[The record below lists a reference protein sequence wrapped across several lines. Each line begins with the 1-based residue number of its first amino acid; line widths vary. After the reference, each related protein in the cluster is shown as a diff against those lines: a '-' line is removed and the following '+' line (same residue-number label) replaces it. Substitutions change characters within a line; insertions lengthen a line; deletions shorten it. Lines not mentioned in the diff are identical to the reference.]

1 MKNKSILIVS
11 EKGKEVRS
19 ITVNFFTV
27 FIPLV
32 FIACGFAAFF
42 IPSNLFK
49 LKAAEQ
55 FQKKDLGAQNEI
67 LHQRFLS
74 TLKVLSRAVEQIN
87 KLDVKKD
94 KVAAL
99 ISTGKGAET
108 PNPQAAEY
116 AGTNDSTSASM
127 YAGMNSAALLEHVS
141 RQDSIVSAFAAR
153 MKAGTNPFEN
163 IPVCKPVTA
172 DARISR
178 NFGENIDPFTGQ
190 KKWHYGI
197 DFAASPGTPVIA
209 TASGYMARIE
219 SDEVWGKR
227 VVIDHGDGIITVYA
241 HLGTVRVAPGRR
253 VKRGDI
259 VGYIGLSGLT
269 TGPHVHY
276 EIWRNGT
283 ALDPET
289 FFFPLSE

>member
-1 MKNKSILIVS
+1 M
-11 EKGKEVRS
+11 
-19 ITVNFFTV
+19 
-27 FIPLV
+27 
-32 FIACGFAAFF
+32 
-42 IPSNLFK
+42 
-49 LKAAEQ
+49 
-55 FQKKDLGAQNEI
+55 
-67 LHQRFLS
+67 
-74 TLKVLSRAVEQIN
+74 EQIN

-108 PNPQAAEY
+108 PNRHAAEY
-116 AGTNDSTSASM
+116 TST

-153 MKAGTNPFEN
+153 MKTGTNPFEN
-163 IPVCKPVTA
+163 IPVCKPVVA
-172 DARISR
+172 DAQISR
-178 NFGENIDPFTGQ
+178 TFGENIDPFTGQ

-197 DFAASPGTPVIA
+197 DFAAAPGTPVIA

-219 SDEVWGKR
+219 NDDVWGKR

-241 HLGTVRVAPGRR
+241 HLGTVRLAPGRR

-289 FFFPLSE
+289 FFFPLSENK